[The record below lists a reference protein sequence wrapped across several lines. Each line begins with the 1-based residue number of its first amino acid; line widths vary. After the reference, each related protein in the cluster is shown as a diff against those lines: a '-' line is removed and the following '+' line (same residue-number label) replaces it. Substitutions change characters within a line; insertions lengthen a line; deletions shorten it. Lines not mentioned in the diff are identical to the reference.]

1 MKSLVPVFVL
11 CAVASAVASPALADE
26 PAAIAIAPKAPPGF
40 SIELVAAPP
49 LVERPIVASFDD
61 QGRLYVAESSGSNDD
76 VEVQLAQRPHRIV
89 RLEDVD
95 GDGKFDRRVV
105 YADKMMLPEGAL
117 FLDGS
122 LYVSAPPSIWKLTD
136 RDDDGV
142 AEERVEWFEGKTLT
156 SCANDLHG
164 PYLGLDGWLYW
175 CKGAFAEQTHM
186 VNGKPWT
193 TRAAHIFRRR
203 PAGGELE
210 PVMTGGMDN
219 PVDVTFMPD
228 GERIFSTTYLEGNS
242 RRDGIV
248 HAIYGGVY
256 GKQHGVIDGHPRTG
270 ELMPGL
276 VLMNAAAPC
285 GLERYEGVAFGE
297 EYRDNLFLCQFNLR
311 QVSRHVVRRS
321 GSSFES
327 KDIPFVTSEHV
338 DFHPTDVIT
347 DADGSLLI
355 IDTGGWYKL
364 CCPTSHLWKPDVLG
378 GIYRVRRDGGASK
391 VDWRGKK
398 IAWNKQSVQ
407 TLWSLLGDIRFAV
420 RQRAGRELVKRRDSE
435 EMQSLLRQLVND
447 AGSAS
452 QPRPFFAWNG
462 DAVDR
467 HTAALARVWALAQLT
482 GKDAGIL
489 VQVALEDDDEV
500 IRHAAIQ
507 IVSLHR
513 DQQAAPRLIEILK
526 GDSASNRR
534 VAAEALGRLGY
545 AAAVD
550 DLLAA
555 ASRATN
561 DRILQHSI
569 IYALIEIG
577 DVRGT
582 AAGLTSAAPGTV
594 AAALLALDQMPGGSV
609 EPGQVISLL
618 NSPDDASR
626 QTARWLVG
634 RHAEWGGKLVGWF
647 REQLADLPAHT
658 PDDEATAG
666 ISDVESLLDSFVNDP
681 AIQELL
687 ATTAADRQSPLAA
700 RLASLRAMARTRVA
714 EAPAFWT
721 AALAAVIAQASPEL
735 LPPAIEAA
743 RRANSGESPDPSLD
757 AALMALLKTET
768 LPTSLQIDALAA
780 LSRDASISDAQF
792 DLLVEG
798 LMSDQTRLR
807 ANAAQALARV
817 RLTSEQLGRLCG
829 EVARSGLMEVNLLLA
844 AFANID
850 DRALAERLL
859 ASLHGAPVLA
869 SVRFDALR
877 TTLSKCGP
885 EISGGIDQLE
895 AEVNVDAAQQRR
907 RIEELL
913 ELLPGGD
920 VRRGHVVFHSSKAA
934 CTTCHQLGIGGGT
947 VGPDL
952 SDIGKT
958 RTERDL
964 LESILYPSL
973 SFVQSYEPVSIV
985 TVEGK
990 VVSGTVR
997 DETADH
1003 LVLATGAT
1011 EEVEVRR
1018 EDVEEIQ
1025 PSQVSLMPAGMDKS
1039 LSTQELA
1046 DLVRFLKDTTQ
1057 D

>member
-1 MKSLVPVFVL
+1 MKLHVPVFVL
-11 CAVASAVASPALADE
+11 CGVAMAATSQVLAEDE
-26 PAAIAIAPKAPPGF
+26 AAIVIAPKAPPGF

-61 QGRLYVAESSGSNDD
+61 EGRLYVAESSGSNDD

-156 SCANDLHG
+156 GCANDLHG

-175 CKGAFAEQTHM
+175 CKGAFAAQTHM

-203 PAGGELE
+203 PEGGELE

-219 PVDVTFMPD
+219 PVDVAFMPD

-285 GLERYEGVAFGE
+285 GLERYEATAFGE

-311 QVSRHVVRRS
+311 QVSRHVVRPS

-327 KDIPFVTSEHV
+327 EDNAFVTSEHV

-378 GIYRVRRDGGASK
+378 GIYRVRRIDAPPI
-391 VDWRGKK
+391 DDPRGRD
-398 IAWNKQSVQ
+398 IAWATLSVRQ
-407 TLWSLLGDIRFAV
+407 LWTLLGDARFAV
-420 RQRAGRELVKRRDSE
+420 RQRAGRALVQRRESD
-435 EMQSLLRQLVND
+435 EMRTFLRQFAKD
-447 AGSAS
+447 AASSSSA
-452 QPRPFFAWNG
+452 RPLFSENG
-462 DAVDR
+462 DAIDR
-467 HTAALARVWALAQLT
+467 RSAALARVWMLAQLT
-482 GKDAGIL
+482 GEDVGRL
-489 VQVALEDDDEV
+489 VSAALGDEDEIV
-500 IRHAAIQ
+500 RHAAIQ
-507 IVSLHR
+507 IVSLNR
-513 DQQAAPRLIEILK
+513 DQQAAPRLVEILND
-526 GDSASNRR
+526 DSASNRR
-534 VAAEALGRLGY
+534 IAAEALGRLGY

-555 ASRATN
+555 AGRTTN

-577 DVRGT
+577 DAGGT

-594 AAALLALDQMPGGSV
+594 AAALIALDQMPGGKV

-618 NSPDDASR
+618 NSPNDALR

-634 RHAEWGGKLVGWF
+634 RHAEWGSELVGWF
-647 REQLADLPAHT
+647 RQQLAELPEYER
-658 PDDEATAG
+658 DDAPTT
-666 ISDVESLLDSFVNDP
+666 SLTDVELLLDSFVNDP
-681 AIQELL
+681 AFQELL
-687 ATTAADRQSPLAA
+687 ATTAADRQSSPAA
-700 RLASLRAMARTRVA
+700 RLASLRAMARSRVT
-714 EAPAFWT
+714 EAPTSWT
-721 AALAAVIAQASPEL
+721 RALAAVIEEASPDLL
-735 LPPAIEAA
+735 LPALEAA
-743 RRANSGESPDPSLD
+743 RRANSGEAPDPTLD
-757 AALMALLKTET
+757 AALLGLLESKS
-768 LPTSLQIDALAA
+768 LATSCQAEALAA
-780 LSRDASISDAQF
+780 LSREASVSDPQF
-792 DLLVEG
+792 DLLVES
-798 LMSDQTRLR
+798 LTSEETRRR
-807 ANAAQALARV
+807 ANAAQSLARV
-817 RLTSEQLGRLCG
+817 RLTSEQLGRLSS

-844 AFANID
+844 AFANVD

-877 TTLSKCGP
+877 TTLAKCGP
-885 EISGGIDQLE
+885 EILGGIDQLE
-895 AEVNVDAAQQRR
+895 AEVNVDAGQQRQ

-985 TVEGK
+985 TAEGK
-990 VVSGTVR
+990 IVSGTVR
-997 DETADH
+997 DETGDH
-1003 LVLATGAT
+1003 YVLATGAT
-1011 EEVEVRR
+1011 EEVQVRR
-1018 EDVEEIQ
+1018 DDVEEIQ
-1025 PSQVSLMPAGMDKS
+1025 PSQVSLMPAGMDKA
-1039 LSTQELA
+1039 LTTQELA
-1046 DLVRFLKDTTQ
+1046 DLVRFLKDTTR

>member
-1 MKSLVPVFVL
+1 MKVRSLTRVL
-11 CAVASAVASPALADE
+11 CMAAVAAAPPALAE
-26 PAAIAIAPKAPPGF
+26 ENSAIAIAPKVPPGF
-40 SIELVAAPP
+40 SIELVASPP

-76 VEVQLAQRPHRIV
+76 VETQLAERPHRIV

-156 SCANDLHG
+156 GCANDLHG

-186 VNGKPWT
+186 VGGKPWT

-203 PAGGELE
+203 PEGGELE

-219 PVDVTFMPD
+219 PVDVAFMPD
-228 GERIFSTTYLEGNS
+228 GERIFSSTYLEGDG

-256 GKQHGVIDGHPRTG
+256 GKRHGVIDGHPRTG

-311 QVSRHVVRRS
+311 QVSRHELRAS

-327 KDIPFVTSEHV
+327 KDSAFVTSEHV
-338 DFHPTDVIT
+338 DFHPTDVLT

-378 GIYRVRRDGGASK
+378 GIYRVRRDGFASN
-391 VDWRGKK
+391 VDWRGKN
-398 IAWNKQSVQ
+398 IAWDELSVQ
-407 TLWSLLGDIRFAV
+407 TLWTFLADARFAV
-420 RQRAGRELVKRRDSE
+420 RQRAGREIVQRRDSE
-435 EMQSLLRQLVND
+435 EMRTLLRQLVKN
-447 AGSAS
+447 AESAS
-452 QPRPFFAWNG
+452 QRRPFFAWNG
-462 DAVDR
+462 DVVDR
-467 HTAALARVWALAQLT
+467 HTAALARVWTLAQLT
-482 GKDAGIL
+482 GKDARTL
-489 VQVALEDDDEV
+489 VRVALEDDDEV

-507 IVSLHR
+507 IVSLNR
-513 DQQAAPRLIEILK
+513 DQQAAPRLVEILTD
-526 GDSASNRR
+526 DSASNRR

-545 AAAVD
+545 SAAVG

-555 ASRATN
+555 ASRATD

-577 DVRGT
+577 DARGT
-582 AAGLTSAAPGTV
+582 AAGLTSAAPGTA
-594 AAALLALDQMPGGSV
+594 AAALIALDQMPGGTV
-609 EPGQVISLL
+609 EPGQVIPLL
-618 NSPDDASR
+618 NSPDDALR

-634 RHAEWGGKLVGWF
+634 RHGEWGGELVGWF
-647 REQLADLPAHT
+647 RQQLADLPT
-658 PDDEATAG
+658 PAPSDAAAAEM
-666 ISDVESLLDSFVNDP
+666 SDVESLLGSFVNDP

-687 ATTAADRQSPLAA
+687 ATAAADSQLSMAA
-700 RLASLRAMARTRVA
+700 RLAALRAMARSRVA
-714 EAPAFWT
+714 DAPPSWT
-721 AALAAVIAQASPEL
+721 TALAAVIDEAHPHL
-735 LPPAIEAA
+735 LSPAIDAA
-743 RRANSGESPDPSLD
+743 RRANGVESPD
-757 AALMALLKTET
+757 AALDGALIALLES
-768 LPTSLQIDALAA
+768 TSLTTSFQIEALAA
-780 LSRDASISDAQF
+780 LSRNARVGDAQF
-792 DLLVEG
+792 DVLVEG
-798 LMSDQTRLR
+798 LTSEETRRR

-817 RLTSEQLGRLCG
+817 RLSTAQLERLCS
-829 EVARSGLMEVNLLLA
+829 AAPRAGLMEINQVLA
-844 AFANID
+844 AFADVD
-850 DRALAERLL
+850 DRALGERLL

-869 SVRFDALR
+869 SVRFDVLR
-877 TTLSKCGP
+877 STFSNCGP
-885 EISGGIDQLE
+885 DIRHAIDRLE
-895 AEVNVDAAQQRR
+895 AEVNVDVVQQRQ

-913 ELLPGGD
+913 NLLPSGD

-952 SDIGKT
+952 SHIGKT

-997 DETADH
+997 DETDVH
-1003 LVLATGAT
+1003 YLLATGPD
-1011 EEVEVRR
+1011 EEVQIRR
-1018 EDVEEIQ
+1018 EDVDEIQ
-1025 PSQVSLMPAGMDKS
+1025 PSQVSLMPAGMDQA
-1039 LSTQELA
+1039 LTAQELA
-1046 DLVRFLKDTTQ
+1046 DLVRFLKDTTRE
-1057 D
+1057 